1 MATATVNGVRLRYD
15 ESGAGPA
22 LLLSHGYSA
31 TGRMWD
37 EQRRAFADHWR
48 VIAWDMR
55 GHGDTESPDDPAQY
69 SADLTVGDMRDLLG
83 HLGVRRAVIGGLSLG
98 GYMSLA
104 FHAAHPEMTRALVL
118 CDTGPGYRNSEA
130 RAGWNE
136 RAFRRAGELET
147 RGLEVLAS
155 ASREMREA
163 MRQHRS
169 AKWLAHAARG
179 MLAQDGPRVI
189 DSLPTVKVPTLI
201 IVGDQDEPFLA
212 PCRYMA
218 GKIPGARLEVIRGA
232 GHSSNLD
239 QPEAFNRVLRDFL
252 DGLPAEP
259 A

>member
-1 MATATVNGVRLRYD
+1 MATAAVNGVRLRYD

-22 LLLSHGYSA
+22 LLLSHGFSA

-37 EQRRAFADHWR
+37 DQRRAFADRWR

-55 GHGDTESPDDPAQY
+55 GHGDTESPDDPAGY
-69 SADLTVGDMRDLLG
+69 SADLTVGDMHGLLR

-98 GYMSLA
+98 GYMSLF
-104 FHAAHPEMTRALVL
+104 FHAQHPEMTRALVL
-118 CDTGPGYRNSEA
+118 CDTGPGYRNAEA

-189 DSLPTVKVPTLI
+189 DSLPTIGVPTLI

-218 GKIPGARLEVIRGA
+218 GKIPGARLEIITGA

-239 QPEAFNRVLRDFL
+239 QPEAFNRVLGDFL
-252 DGLPAEP
+252 DSLPAEP